1 MITIFK
7 SFSFATRIKPQ
18 PSRDETICRSFSVMP
33 TGYLS
38 AEGKDL
44 GAFVAKR
51 SRVVEV
57 MTFGVFD
64 KKGGE
69 A

>member
-1 MITIFK
+1 MITICK
-7 SFSFATRIKPQ
+7 SFSFGTRIKPQ
-18 PSRDETICRSFSVMP
+18 PSKDETICRSFSVMP

-44 GAFVAKR
+44 GAFKAKT
-51 SRVVEV
+51 SSVVEV
-57 MTFGVFD
+57 VTQGYFA

>member
-1 MITIFK
+1 MITICK
-7 SFSFATRIKPQ
+7 SFSFGTRIKPQ
-18 PSRDETICRSFSVMP
+18 PSKDETICKSFSVMP

-44 GAFVAKR
+44 GEFKAKW
-51 SRVVEV
+51 SSVVEV

>member
-1 MITIFK
+1 MITICK
-7 SFSFATRIKPQ
+7 SFSFGTRIKPQ

-44 GAFVAKR
+44 GAFVAKM
-51 SRVVEV
+51 SNVVEM
-57 MTFGVFD
+57 MTFGAFD

>member
-1 MITIFK
+1 MITICK
-7 SFSFATRIKPQ
+7 SFSFGTRIKPQ
-18 PSRDETICRSFSVMP
+18 PSRDEVICKSFSVMP

-38 AEGKDL
+38 ADGKDL
-44 GAFVAKR
+44 GEFVPKR
-51 SRVVEV
+51 SSVVEMMMQGYFV
-57 MTFGVFD
+57 

>member
-1 MITIFK
+1 MITICK
-7 SFSFATRIKPQ
+7 SFSFGTRIKPQ
-18 PSRDETICRSFSVMP
+18 PSRDKTICKSFSVMP
-33 TGYLS
+33 TGFLS

-44 GAFVAKR
+44 GAFVAKQ
-51 SRVVEV
+51 SKVVEV

-69 A
+69 V